1 MKEIQ
6 SVLRSISNG
15 NIENNYFLIGNQP
28 YFINLIC
35 KKLEEKL
42 IDKNNREYDLRLLYG
57 RETSIT
63 EILATVKSYP
73 MFGEKQLVIVREAQH
88 LKKDIKLLVPYF
100 KNYLSQ
106 TILVVCFLNKTI
118 DSRSKTYKS
127 INKYSKLIEFKPLY
141 DNDVYKWIASES
153 KKLNLNLDP
162 KSIMLI
168 SSNIGLDLDM
178 IEKALEKLSFKSD
191 NGNLIT
197 VDEIEKYIGF
207 SKEYNNFELQNS
219 LGDKKYDKS
228 IFIINQMFKNK
239 NKSLISITLSLLLNF
254 FRKLILMH
262 SKNFHSTPKNLGIHP
277 YFLKNYQIA
286 KRNYSLQHSI
296 RIIHLLKETDL
307 KSKGIRN
314 NRNSERELMIDLI
327 LDIVRSC
334 EAINEGTF

>member
-1 MKEIQ
+1 
-6 SVLRSISNG
+6 
-15 NIENNYFLIGNQP
+15 
-28 YFINLIC
+28 
-35 KKLEEKL
+35 
-42 IDKNNREYDLRLLYG
+42 
-57 RETSIT
+57 
-63 EILATVKSYP
+63 
-73 MFGEKQLVIVREAQH
+73 
-88 LKKDIKLLVPYF
+88 
-100 KNYLSQ
+100 
-106 TILVVCFLNKTI
+106 
-118 DSRSKTYKS
+118 
-127 INKYSKLIEFKPLY
+127 
-141 DNDVYKWIASES
+141 
-153 KKLNLNLDP
+153 
-162 KSIMLI
+162 MLI

>member
-106 TILVVCFLNKTI
+106 TILVVCSLNKTI

-296 RIIHLLKETDL
+296 RIIHLLIETDL

>member
-15 NIENNYFLIGNQP
+15 DIENNYFLIGNQP
-28 YFINLIC
+28 YLINLIC

-42 IDKNNREYDLRLLYG
+42 IDKNNREFDLRLLYG
-57 RETSIT
+57 KETSIN
-63 EILATVKSYP
+63 EILETVKSYP

-88 LKKDIKLLVPYF
+88 LKYDIELLIPYF
-100 KNYLSQ
+100 KNYLKQ
-106 TILVVCFLNKTI
+106 TVLVLCFVNKTI
-118 DSRSKTYKS
+118 DSRTKTYKS

-141 DNDVYKWIASES
+141 ENHVYKWIASEA

-168 SSNIGLDLDM
+168 SSNIGLDLEM

-191 NGNLIT
+191 NGKLIT

-219 LGDKKYDKS
+219 IADKRYDKS

-239 NKSLISITLSLLLNF
+239 NKLLIPITLSHLLNF
-254 FRKLILMH
+254 FKRIILMH
-262 SKNFHSTPKNLGIHP
+262 SNSFRSTPKNLGIHP

-286 KRNYSLQHSI
+286 ARNYSLKQSI
-296 RIIHLLKETDL
+296 KIIHLLKETDL
-307 KSKGIRN
+307 KSKGINN
-314 NRNSERELMIDLI
+314 NRNSERELMFDLI
-327 LDIVRSC
+327 LDIVR
-334 EAINEGTF
+334 GF